1 MKYTLAIAA
10 LLGFATVETNAVEI
24 HNRHVEG
31 VTFLQ
36 QSESDSSDD
45 EEENVQLAG
54 DYFVPGFS
62 GAIGAS
68 AYSRAT
74 PERFSAD
81 TDDIFMRSMIN
92 NYALEAK
99 DKDGLPTGAFWVD
112 EFAAKAAASEVLCTH
127 KKICGDELASYLATY
142 FSKAWGH
149 FDVNRT
155 GYVEVIKMPQLVRF
169 LASDQYFQ
177 FMEPK

>member
-10 LLGFATVETNAVEI
+10 LLGFATQESNAIEI
-24 HNRHVEG
+24 THRNVPG

-36 QSESDSSDD
+36 ESESDSSDD

-62 GAIGAS
+62 GAIGAA
-68 AYSRAT
+68 AYARAT
-74 PERFSAD
+74 PERFSSD

-92 NYALEAK
+92 SYALEAK
-99 DKDGLPTGAFWVD
+99 DKEGLPTGAFWMD
-112 EFAAKAAASEVLCTH
+112 EFATKAAVSEVLCTH
-127 KKICGDELASYLATY
+127 KKICGDELASYLSTY

-177 FMEPK
+177 FMDPK

>member
-10 LLGFATVETNAVEI
+10 LLGFATQESQAITITHRNVP
-24 HNRHVEG
+24 G

-36 QSESDSSDD
+36 ESDSSDD
-45 EEENVQLAG
+45 EEENVQLEG

-62 GAIGAS
+62 GAIGAA
-68 AYSRAT
+68 AYSRAI

-81 TDDIFMRSMIN
+81 TDDIFMRSMLN
-92 NYALEAK
+92 SYALEAK
-99 DKDGLPTGAFWVD
+99 DKDGVPTGAFWFD

-127 KKICGDELASYLATY
+127 KAICGADLATYLGSY

-155 GYVEVIKMPQLVRF
+155 GYIEVTKMPMFIRF

-177 FMEPK
+177 FIQPK